1 MTIGILID
9 DNDRYNFFLKVLKSS
24 FAENIGGVLFFHT
37 KYYSYIR
44 NVSDGNQHVL
54 LKAKHAEI
62 SDFEDC
68 IEAHIYDRLPPSVD
82 LDFKSATAVQQVTE
96 LWIYSGFQFA
106 AKIVGQYNQNRR
118 FFEIGNFP
126 ATFQE
131 NTFGVNSDRQITV
144 GISDEETLLE
154 LRNELLD
161 FIPPHVNKKIL
172 NRLLE
177 TTVNLISSRILK
189 TIAFRASFFDI
200 IMRAYRISKAR
211 ALVKKYQK
219 NFPKGDYNLFIAQV
233 EHDSQTIY
241 QSCETQ
247 LSALKKSIALSKADG
262 RPLVVRLH
270 PGEKDYRPLKDII
283 KFCKLNNVEICNK
296 GSLLQVVQKAYNIY
310 TVNSTGG
317 AHALLLGANVHCF
330 GSAFYEGWTAENVA
344 FYATEILRKF

>member
-9 DNDRYNFFLKVLKSS
+9 DNDRYNFFLRVLRSS
-24 FAENIGGVLFFHT
+24 FAKDIGEVFFFHS
-37 KYYSYIR
+37 KYYSYAR
-44 NVSDGNQHVL
+44 NLSDGNKHIL
-54 LKAKHAEI
+54 LKAKTSESSGCI
-62 SDFEDC
+62 DC
-68 IEAHIYDRLPPSVD
+68 IEAHIYDRLPPSID
-82 LDFKSATAVQQVTE
+82 LDRASATAVQQVTE

-106 AKIVGQYNQNRR
+106 AKIVGQYNKKKR

-131 NTFGVNSDRQITV
+131 NNFGVNSDRQIEI
-144 GISDEETLLE
+144 GISDEDTVLK

-161 FIPPHVNKKIL
+161 FIPPHVNKRII

-177 TTVNLISSRILK
+177 TTVNLISSRIFK
-189 TIAFRASFFDI
+189 TIAFRASFLDV
-200 IMRAYRISKAR
+200 IMRAYRINKAR
-211 ALVKKYQK
+211 SLIRKYQK
-219 NFPKGDYNLFIAQV
+219 YYPKGDYNLFIAQV

-247 LSALKKSIALSKADG
+247 LSALKKSIALTNSDG
-262 RPLVVRLH
+262 RRLVVRLH

-296 GSLLQVVQKAYNIY
+296 GSLLQVVQEAYNVY

-317 AHALLLGANVHCF
+317 AHALLFGANVTCF
-330 GSAFYEGWTAENVA
+330 GSAFYEGWTAKNVG